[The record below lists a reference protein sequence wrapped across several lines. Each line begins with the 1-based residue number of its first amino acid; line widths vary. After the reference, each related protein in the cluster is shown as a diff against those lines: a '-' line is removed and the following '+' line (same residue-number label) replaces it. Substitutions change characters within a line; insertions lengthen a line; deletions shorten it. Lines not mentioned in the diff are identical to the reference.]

1 MKGEQRPR
9 AVRWRC
15 LLFAAFFAIA
25 PSLHAETPAAPA
37 FGLDQ
42 MDAFEFS
49 RSTIG
54 QVPRDYVL
62 RDRTGRE
69 VALSSY
75 RGKPLLV
82 NFIFTSCFQICPN
95 GSRALFAAVRAMR
108 DRFGHDQFNVVSIGF
123 NQPEDSP
130 QALAAFALQQRIDDR
145 NWEFLSPRAED
156 VAALVADY
164 GFRFAPTPAGFDH
177 TLQVTILDREGRIY
191 RQIHGDGFAADSL
204 GEPIKQLVT
213 GNLVSDTASFADLL
227 GRVRILC
234 SVYDPI
240 TGKYRMDYTLY
251 IEIAG
256 GVTFAIAGLF
266 FIIGEWRNRQRRRH
280 ATTATAP

>member
-1 MKGEQRPR
+1 MNGDEPPR
-9 AVRWRC
+9 GARWRGLLLAAC
-15 LLFAAFFAIA
+15 LAL
-25 PSLHAETPAAPA
+25 PGTLQAESSPDRA

-42 MDAFEFS
+42 LDAFEFS

-62 RDRTGRE
+62 RDRNGQE

-82 NFIFTSCFQICPN
+82 NFIYTSCFQICPN
-95 GSRALFAAVRAMR
+95 GSRALYAAVRAMR

-130 QALAAFALQQRIDDR
+130 QALAAFARQQRIEDR
-145 NWEFLSPRAED
+145 NWELLSPRAAD
-156 VAALVADY
+156 VEALVADY
-164 GFRFAPTPAGFDH
+164 GFRFKATPAGFDH
-177 TLQVTILDREGRIY
+177 TLQVTILDRDGRIY

-213 GNLVSDTASFADLL
+213 GTLVKDTASWADLL

-240 TGKYRMDYTLY
+240 TGTYRTDYTLY
-251 IEIAG
+251 FEIAG
-256 GVTFAIAGLF
+256 GITFAIAGILF
-266 FIIGEWRNRQRRRH
+266 MIGEWRSRRRRP
-280 ATTATAP
+280 ATAAST